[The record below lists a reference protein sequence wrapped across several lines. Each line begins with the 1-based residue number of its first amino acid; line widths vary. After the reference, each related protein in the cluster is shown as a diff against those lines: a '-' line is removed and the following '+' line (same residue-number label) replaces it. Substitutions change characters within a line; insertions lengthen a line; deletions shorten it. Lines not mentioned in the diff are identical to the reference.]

1 MEITTKYK
9 INEEVFILISGEVK
23 KDKVRDILIHV
34 DKHGNSIEY
43 VFWDY
48 TSKIPENKVFSSKEE
63 LIKSL

>member
-9 INEEVFILISGEVK
+9 INEEVFILISNEVK
-23 KDKVRDILIHV
+23 KDKVRNILIDI

-48 TSKIPENKVFSSKEE
+48 TSKISENKVFSSKEE

>member
-23 KDKVRDILIHV
+23 KDKIRDILIHV

-43 VFWDY
+43 VFLDY
-48 TSKIPENKVFSSKEE
+48 TSKISENKVFSSKEE